1 MDFNGSFSY
10 GALVNNDGVAPA
22 TPPITLEE
30 PAVRSRSTDSSA
42 GTNNLKRDWSSI
54 FEVCLE
60 RPLGFL
66 CQFCWPRPCPA
77 APGVQW
83 LMGVQ
88 DVISLC
94 LTPLLPEISKPKCN
108 LRDIFLLETMLAVFW
123 GDRTSQRA
131 DLTWVTLQQSRCCAL
146 RFPAV
151 KFCSHSLVHETTK
164 FTNNTLSVLP
174 MRCSSKPA
182 CEQWCHWMWLHARL
196 EKLPMKMPASSSF
209 LILLFSS
216 SDSFNEV
223 SKGCN
228 LSKLL

>member
-30 PAVRSRSTDSSA
+30 PQVRSRSTDSSA
-42 GTNNLKRDWSSI
+42 GTNDLKRDWSSI

-94 LTPLLPEISKPKCN
+94 LTPLLPELSKPKCN

-123 GDRTSQRA
+123 RDRTSQRA
-131 DLTWVTLQQSRCCAL
+131 DVTWVTLQQSRCCAL

-151 KFCSHSLVHETTK
+151 KSSQIIRYPFFRWDAPQNHLVNNDVTECGSMQDWKNCQWKCLHRLPSWFFYFHHLIVLTK
-164 FTNNTLSVLP
+164 WAKGAICPNYCNVFIKFQL
-174 MRCSSKPA
+174 
-182 CEQWCHWMWLHARL
+182 WL
-196 EKLPMKMPASSSF
+196 
-209 LILLFSS
+209 
-216 SDSFNEV
+216 
-223 SKGCN
+223 
-228 LSKLL
+228 